1 MQVFAR
7 TAEDVTGLIHR
18 VTTNRTTREYG
29 LHLKRILWQRWAAC
43 GRRRPPPCLSKQR
56 REQDG
61 GVRRPAFSSSFFYSG
76 WCCSTNVPLSYVF
89 EVHGIRKV
97 NRAEL
102 EQRLK
107 SMVNEALAESLAAMS
122 PSTTG

>member
-1 MQVFAR
+1 V
-7 TAEDVTGLIHR
+7 LIHR

-29 LHLKRILWQRWAAC
+29 LHFKRILSLSWAAC
-43 GRRRPPPCLSKQR
+43 DRRRPPPCLSKQQR
-56 REQDG
+56 DQDG
-61 GVRRPAFSSSFFYSG
+61 GVRRPAFSSSFFYSV
-76 WCCSTNVPLSYVF
+76 WCCSTNVPLSYVA
-89 EVHGIRKV
+89 EVQGIRKV

-107 SMVNEALAESLAAMS
+107 LMMNEALAESLAAMS